1 MKRMTRVILAAAAAA
16 ALPAMLRADVFIKQK
31 YHTDPMTLMGRTQPA
46 KDVVHET
53 WITPQAARSDDPERS
68 TIYRMDKNVIIIL
81 DHKKKTA
88 TEIALGQMKMPG
100 MDMPQNK
107 EANAAIQ
114 DMMKNMMKM
123 KITIT
128 ATGEK
133 KKINGWNCAKYVQ
146 VMETGMGQHK
156 SEIWATEDI
165 KIDYELFAKFSAAM
179 LAQMPGAS
187 AAMEDMTREMKKIKG
202 MHVYTESSTPMMGTV
217 VKSTIELL
225 EWKEGKAPSG
235 ILDIPAGYRQNS
247 LEKM

>member
-1 MKRMTRVILAAAAAA
+1 MKRLSRVILAATLAAT
-16 ALPAMLRADVFIKQK
+16 LPALLKADIFMKQK
-31 YHTDPMTLMGRTQPA
+31 HHTDPMTVMGSTQPA
-46 KDVVHET
+46 KDIVHEI
-53 WITPQAARSDDPERS
+53 WITPQAARNDDPERS
-68 TIYRMDKNVIIIL
+68 TIYRMDKNVIIML

-88 TEIALGQMKMPG
+88 TEIALGKMKMPE
-100 MDMPQNK
+100 MDMSRNK

-165 KIDYELFAKFSAAM
+165 KIDYDLFAKFSAAM

-217 VKSTIELL
+217 VKSTTELL

-235 ILDIPAGYRQNS
+235 ILDIPAGYKQVLMDKR
-247 LEKM
+247 